1 MDKIKLETDLRF
13 RLLEKTILDV
23 SEVIFEEKGIIIKS
37 PEFKLKF
44 FVKYPQH
51 KDNHIYSN
59 ILSCE
64 GLGVRNITYLTS
76 LVEEFIREHNLIVD
90 IMSNIDKKVHKKI
103 KNIKITK
110 EKIDFENRVK
120 LSDYSYQLYEL
131 DGNMETVDDLYS
143 FGDNEI
149 DSMLEYIVENNL
161 NIIKF
166 INNEEN

>member
-1 MDKIKLETDLRF
+1 MDKRKLETDLRF

-51 KDNHIYSN
+51 KDNHIYSD

-64 GLGVRNITYLTS
+64 DLSVRNITYLTS

-90 IMSNIDKKVHKKI
+90 IMSNIDKKVHKKNKI
-103 KNIKITK
+103 YKNYKRKSRFLKT
-110 EKIDFENRVK
+110 
-120 LSDYSYQLYEL
+120 EL
-131 DGNMETVDDLYS
+131 CYR
-143 FGDNEI
+143 
-149 DSMLEYIVENNL
+149 
-161 NIIKF
+161 IIL
-166 INNEEN
+166 INYMN

>member
-1 MDKIKLETDLRF
+1 MDIRKLETDLRF
-13 RLLEKTILDV
+13 RLLEKTFLDV

-44 FVKYPQH
+44 FVKYPEH
-51 KDNHIYSN
+51 KDNHIYSE
-59 ILSCE
+59 ILNCE
-64 GLGVRNITYLTS
+64 SLNVRSIIHLTS

-90 IMSNIDKKVHKKI
+90 IMSNTDKNVHKKS

-110 EKIDFENRVK
+110 EKIDFEDRVK

-131 DGNMETVDDLYS
+131 DDNMETVDNLYS
-143 FGDNEI
+143 FGENEI
-149 DSMLEYIVENNL
+149 DGMLEFIVKNNL
-161 NIIKF
+161 NIVKS